1 MPVTLGQTPDAGF
14 DQPLKLL
21 CDCHRRIE
29 KFLDLLIRVADE
41 CPGGPLEPE
50 YRDALQAALRYFQ
63 NAAPW
68 HTRDEEDSLFPRLR
82 RLDDPR
88 ARAVMARIDSLE
100 DDHAQAEARHAQ
112 SDLLGRQWL
121 TDDALGPAG
130 LSHLRRLLVELRDT
144 YRRHIA
150 EEDDVIFPLAGE
162 LLDQSQLDEVGFEMA
177 QRRGIDPV
185 HPSPRCRHARNRKT
199 HDRPFHTPA
208 SPGDQL

>member
-1 MPVTLGQTPDAGF
+1 MAIMLGQTPDAGF

-21 CDCHRRIE
+21 SDCHRRIE

-68 HTRDEEDSLFPRLR
+68 HTRDEEDSLFPRMR

-88 ARAVMARIDSLE
+88 ARSVMARIDALE
-100 DDHAQAEARHAQ
+100 DDHTQADARHARV
-112 SDLLGRQWL
+112 DELGRQWL
-121 TDDALGPAG
+121 VDDAMDPAG
-130 LSHLRRLLVELRDT
+130 LAELRRLLVELRDT

-162 LLDQSQLDEVGFEMA
+162 LLDPTQLDEVGREMA
-177 QRRGIDPV
+177 RRRGVDPV
-185 HPSPRCRHARNRKT
+185 HPSPRCPHARN
-199 HDRPFHTPA
+199 HPA
-208 SPGDQL
+208 HN